1 MSILKMRAFL
11 LLFVVLSISCR
22 ERWTRATK
30 AEFYEACTG
39 QAKKDMGLS
48 DEEATTYCDCVFGKM
63 AEKYPHEIDAL
74 EHIDILATDTGLL
87 KCKTEAIRKK
97 ER

>member
-1 MSILKMRAFL
+1 MSIFKVRVFL
-11 LLFVVLSISCR
+11 LLFVILCTSCR

-39 QAKKDMGLS
+39 QAKKDMGLNE
-48 DEEATTYCDCVFGKM
+48 EEARIYCDCVFGKM

-87 KCKTEAIRKK
+87 KCRTAAIKK
-97 ER
+97 